1 MKIEKCIT
9 CCGRG
14 GIGSSCGG
22 ITLSYRPCDNCG
34 GSGVI
39 EIPENEQEE
48 EELQER
54 WFNIY

>member
-14 GIGSSCGG
+14 GIGSSYGG
-22 ITLSYRPCDNCG
+22 ITLSYRFCNNCDG
-34 GSGVI
+34 KGFI

-54 WFNIY
+54 WFNNY